1 MLEFTAL
8 NAYDYLSPDKENI
21 VHFMLKLKTE
31 PLKEKLDRKALNV
44 SLVIDR
50 SGSMAGQKMEYTKKA
65 AQHLIERLQMDD
77 RISLVCYD
85 SEVDVLSP
93 PVSGSQKDVL
103 KEALKKALPR
113 GMTNLSA
120 GWLTG
125 LSQVLKNHSEE
136 NLHRVLLLTDGLA
149 NEGVTLTSALVEIG
163 RNYLRKGIR
172 TTTLGFGNDFNEDL
186 LTKVAD
192 ESGGNFYFIESPEEA
207 PKAFLEELGELASIV
222 GQNLEVVVKCEEGV
236 TIEQNL
242 SKFPGHQK
250 AEEISWKVGDLYA
263 NDTRLIL
270 FSLKIPEGFSTG
282 YTPVAQIGLRF
293 QSIFEASEK
302 RFERALAV
310 TFDSEEA
317 KARGPNEEVLRE
329 VLTMQMALARE
340 NATALADRGS
350 FVEAQN
356 VLTAGSK
363 RVQEALAAA
372 PNLTAE
378 DVSFLKSEAKECEE
392 MRDQFVQQSNYSPH
406 ARKMMLTQ
414 AYQMKKQRG
423 KYKK

>member
-1 MLEFTAL
+1 MLEFTPL
-8 NAYDYLSPDKENI
+8 NEYDFLSPDKENT
-21 VHFMLKLKTE
+21 VHFVLKLKTE
-31 PLKEKLDRKALNV
+31 ALKEKLDRKPLNV

-50 SGSMAGQKMEYTKKA
+50 SGSMSGQKMEYTKKA
-65 AQHLIERLQMDD
+65 AQHLIERLQIDD

-103 KEALKKALPR
+103 KEALKKATPR

-125 LSQVLKNHSEE
+125 LTQVLKSQSEE
-136 NLHRVLLLTDGLA
+136 NLQRVLLLTDGLA
-149 NEGVTLTSALVEIG
+149 NEGVTATSALVEIG

-192 ESGGNFYFIESPEEA
+192 ESGGNFYFIESPEHA
-207 PKAFLEELGELASIV
+207 PKVFLEELGELASII
-222 GQNLEVVVKCEEGV
+222 GQNLEVVVKCEAGV
-236 TIEQNL
+236 TVAQNL
-242 SKFPGHQK
+242 SRFPGQQS
-250 AEEISWKVGDLYA
+250 AGEVSWKVGDLYA
-263 NDTRLIL
+263 NDTRLLI
-270 FSLKIPEGFSTG
+270 FSLSIPKG
-282 YTPVAQIGLRF
+282 YGSGYKPVAQIGLRY

-302 RFERALAV
+302 RVEQALAV
-310 TFDSEEA
+310 TFDSAET
-317 KARGPNEEVLRE
+317 KVRGPNEEVLRE
-329 VLTMQMALARE
+329 VLTMQLALARE
-340 NATALADRGS
+340 QATAFADKGN
-350 FVEAQN
+350 FVDAQN
-356 VLTAGSK
+356 VLTTGSSK
-363 RVQEALAAA
+363 VKEALAAA
-372 PNLTAE
+372 PNLSSE
-378 DVSFLKSEAKECEE
+378 DVSFLTGEAKECEE
-392 MRDQFVQQSNYSPH
+392 MRDQFVQQNNYDPF